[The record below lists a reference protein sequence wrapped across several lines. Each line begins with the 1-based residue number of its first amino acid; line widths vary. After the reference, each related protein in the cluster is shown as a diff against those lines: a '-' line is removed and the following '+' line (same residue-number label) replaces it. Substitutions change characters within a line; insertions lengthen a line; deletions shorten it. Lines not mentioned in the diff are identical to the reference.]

1 MSSLFIHPISFK
13 KSIFRRSLIIVAC
26 TVFLCSL
33 DVRQE
38 HGEIKVI
45 SIPREAGKPA
55 PLFFLLFTSQSLGS
69 SVLLKQGEWYS
80 IVINTVLSFSVI
92 KCKYPVERDIPVCF
106 DTFQRVFG
114 CCTSIMFV
122 ITPRREL
129 KKLN

>member
-1 MSSLFIHPISFK
+1 M
-13 KSIFRRSLIIVAC
+13 
-26 TVFLCSL
+26 FLCSL

-45 SIPREAGKPA
+45 SSPGEAGKPA

-92 KCKYPVERDIPVCF
+92 KRKYPVEQETRLFWHISASVRMLHKYYVC
-106 DTFQRVFG
+106 DHT
-114 CCTSIMFV
+114 T
-122 ITPRREL
+122 
-129 KKLN
+129 KKIKKAKLSVSSYI